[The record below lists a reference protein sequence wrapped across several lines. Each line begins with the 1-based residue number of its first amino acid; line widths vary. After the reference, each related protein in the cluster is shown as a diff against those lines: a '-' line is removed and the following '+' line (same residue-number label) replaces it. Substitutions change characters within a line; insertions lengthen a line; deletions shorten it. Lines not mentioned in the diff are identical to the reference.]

1 MGWGRCHPHA
11 LLLIALLLTTPTHAQ
26 ESGERIFQRC
36 FSCHSVDPA
45 ERNLSGPNLH
55 GVFGRRAGTLE
66 DFEYSP
72 AMRGAGARGL
82 IWTPETL
89 DRYLTEPEDF
99 IPEGR
104 MSGVRLRDP
113 DQRRVLIEYLAQ
125 ATR

>member
-1 MGWGRCHPHA
+1 MGWGA
-11 LLLIALLLTTPTHAQ
+11 LALLLLIAPAHAQ
-26 ESGERIFQRC
+26 EPGARIFQRC
-36 FSCHSVDPA
+36 FACHSVNPA

-55 GVFGRRAGTLE
+55 GLFDRRAATLA

-72 AMRGAGARGL
+72 AMRDAGARGL
-82 IWTPETL
+82 VWTAETL
-89 DRYLTEPEDF
+89 DRYLAEPEDF

-113 DQRRVLIEYLAQ
+113 DQRRVLIEWLAH